1 MSVVLE
7 ISLSYLSQSSILDQS
22 IQAIHNSAHVVDVL
36 EDNFI
41 NCIQSINKLRWLIN
55 SEDLLEYKYKIM
67 QGLANNESLSIPKQL
82 HTNKLLSLY
91 KEAMENVTDLNEQI
105 PATKKAL
112 QDGPIQKG
120 SRILAEVE
128 KYRRHLGIKT

>member
-41 NCIQSINKLRWLIN
+41 NCIQSINKLR
-55 SEDLLEYKYKIM
+55 
-67 QGLANNESLSIPKQL
+67 
-82 HTNKLLSLY
+82 
-91 KEAMENVTDLNEQI
+91 
-105 PATKKAL
+105 
-112 QDGPIQKG
+112 
-120 SRILAEVE
+120 
-128 KYRRHLGIKT
+128 